1 MLTFLISA
9 SRETFQCDGFGSSHS
24 LFLRG
29 SSLVV
34 AKALQQTRSGGQTRR
49 GAFFTSLLS

>member
-9 SRETFQCDGFGSSHS
+9 SSETFQCDGFGSSHS